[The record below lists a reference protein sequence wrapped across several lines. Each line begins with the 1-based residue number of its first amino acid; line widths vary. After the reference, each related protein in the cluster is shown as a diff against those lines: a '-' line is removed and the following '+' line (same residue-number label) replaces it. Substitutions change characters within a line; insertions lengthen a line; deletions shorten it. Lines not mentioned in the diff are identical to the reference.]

1 MGKNKFMRKILL
13 IFVLLL
19 VTQINAQIQTPQ
31 PSPKAHLNQVVGLTT
46 VKIDYSRPA
55 MRDREVFGNLVPF
68 DQLWRTGANENS
80 VIYFEHDVTIN
91 NQVLEAGSYAIF
103 SKPSSKEWEVYFYE
117 KTDNWGLP
125 QQWDASKI
133 AAKISVP
140 VKKLNHKLES
150 FTIGIN
156 EIRNDYA
163 HLQISWENTLVEIP
177 VQFITDKLVTENID
191 SVMNGPSA
199 NDYYNAAVY
208 YMTADKDISL
218 SIKWVEKA
226 VSMMENVPYWVLRQ
240 QSLIYAKA
248 GQKDKAIAVAKK
260 SLKAA
265 EKAGNNDYI
274 KMNKESIA
282 EWK

>member
-1 MGKNKFMRKILL
+1 MRKILL
-13 IFVLLL
+13 IL
-19 VTQINAQIQTPQ
+19 VTIFTTHLNAQIQTPQ
-31 PSPKAHLNQVVGLTT
+31 PSPKANLKQIVGLTT
-46 VKIDYSRPA
+46 IKIDYSRPA

-68 DQLWRTGANENS
+68 DKVWRTGANENS
-80 VIYFEHDVTIN
+80 VIHFEHDVKIN
-91 NQVLEAGSYAIF
+91 QQMLEAGSYAIYT
-103 SKPSSKEWEVYFYE
+103 KPSKNNWEVYFYE

-125 QQWDASKI
+125 QEWDASKI
-133 AAKISVP
+133 AASAIVP
-140 VKKLNHKLES
+140 VKKLSHKQES

-156 EIRNDYA
+156 EIKNDYA
-163 HLQISWENTLVEIP
+163 HLQISWENTLVEVPIH
-177 VQFITDKLVTENID
+177 FITDELVTESID

-218 SIKWVEKA
+218 SVKWIEKA
-226 VSMMENVPYWVLRQ
+226 VSMMDATPYWVLRQ

-248 GQKDKAIAVAKK
+248 GNKKKAISVAEK

-265 EKAGNNDYI
+265 EKAGNSDYI
-274 KMNKESIA
+274 KMNKESLA